1 MLDRSVSVL
10 VVDDSRTMCAIIS
23 QIAKKIGFM
32 DVDAVYTGL
41 DALSKLKQK
50 TYGLVI
56 ADWEMSPMNGPD
68 LIMRI
73 RNDKTLPTA
82 TIVLTT
88 ANHQWVAEMLKSR
101 KTTGADIH
109 ILKPFSAEALT
120 AKLVAL
126 VPETEIVQI

>member
-1 MLDRSVSVL
+1 
-10 VVDDSRTMCAIIS
+10 MCAIIS
-23 QIAKKIGFM
+23 QIVKKIGFT

-50 TYGLVI
+50 TYGLIIV
-56 ADWEMSPMNGPD
+56 DWEMSPINGPE
-68 LIMRI
+68 LIGQI
-73 RNDKTLPTA
+73 RNDKSLSTA
-82 TIVLTT
+82 VIVLTT

-101 KTTGADIH
+101 RTTGADIH
-109 ILKPFSAEALT
+109 ILKPFTADALT